1 MADDL
6 AERRETKV
14 TPETFTLEHMH
25 KLVRGMG
32 VAEQKMEDLTQDNKM
47 LDDKNVELKAKLVEM
62 QFEVEGMRRDEDQ
75 WDAMLEMIDD
85 VRRGVRELNE
95 LYALV
100 GNYARVDA

>member
-32 VAEQKMEDLTQDNKM
+32 VAEEKMEDLTQDNKR

-62 QFEVEGMRRDEDQ
+62 QFEIEGMRRDEDQ